1 VASVE
6 RTAYPQF
13 RAVISGRELDEV
25 FTPTQDEVS
34 WARARTTSEQHR
46 LALVVLLKCYQRLG
60 YFPNLLKVP
69 SEIISHVRVQ
79 VGIEGDVPA
88 VHEAQAPR
96 SGIAA

>member
-79 VGIEGDVPA
+79 VG
-88 VHEAQAPR
+88 
-96 SGIAA
+96 